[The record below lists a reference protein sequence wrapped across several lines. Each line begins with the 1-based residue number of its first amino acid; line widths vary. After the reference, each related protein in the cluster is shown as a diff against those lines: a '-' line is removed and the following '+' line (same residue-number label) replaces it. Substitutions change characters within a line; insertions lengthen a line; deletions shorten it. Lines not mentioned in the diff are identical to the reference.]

1 MRSDIKRIALV
12 VSATLAAACSSTPR
26 TAEPGAGTA
35 AQSQP
40 ASQTL
45 AAANNAPATAPA
57 TAPAAA
63 AAAAASTSDVDVS
76 LVKAGYSV
84 QRRHDQ
90 VFYCRNEVITG
101 NRIGTRVCLTAAQIQ
116 NEKQDVAKVKD
127 NLNQPSNRCL
137 GPECNH

>member
-35 AQSQP
+35 AQSRP

-45 AAANNAPATAPA
+45 AAANNAPATAP
-57 TAPAAA
+57 
-63 AAAAASTSDVDVS
+63 AAAASTSDVDVS

>member
-35 AQSQP
+35 AQSRP

-45 AAANNAPATAPA
+45 AAANNAPATAP
-57 TAPAAA
+57 
-63 AAAAASTSDVDVS
+63 AAAASTSDVDVS

-84 QRRHDQ
+84 QKRHDQ

>member
-57 TAPAAA
+57 
-63 AAAAASTSDVDVS
+63 AAAASTSDVDAS

-90 VFYCRNEVITG
+90 VFYCRNEIITG

-116 NEKQDVAKVKD
+116 NEKQDVAKAKD
-127 NLNQPSNRCL
+127 ILNQPSNRCL
-137 GPECNH
+137 GPECNN

>member
-1 MRSDIKRIALV
+1 MGSDIKRIALV
-12 VSATLAAACSSTPR
+12 VSATFAAACSSTPR

-45 AAANNAPATAPA
+45 AAANNAPAI
-57 TAPAAA
+57 APAAA
-63 AAAAASTSDVDVS
+63 AASTNDVDAS

-84 QRRHDQ
+84 LRRHDQ
-90 VFYCRNEVITG
+90 VFYCRNEIITG

-116 NEKQDVAKVKD
+116 SERQDVANVKD
-127 NLNQPSNRCL
+127 KLNQPSIRCL
-137 GPECNH
+137 GASCNN

>member
-35 AQSQP
+35 AQSRP

-45 AAANNAPATAPA
+45 AAANNAPATAP
-57 TAPAAA
+57 
-63 AAAAASTSDVDVS
+63 AAAASTSDVDVS

-90 VFYCRNEVITG
+90 VFYCRNEIITG